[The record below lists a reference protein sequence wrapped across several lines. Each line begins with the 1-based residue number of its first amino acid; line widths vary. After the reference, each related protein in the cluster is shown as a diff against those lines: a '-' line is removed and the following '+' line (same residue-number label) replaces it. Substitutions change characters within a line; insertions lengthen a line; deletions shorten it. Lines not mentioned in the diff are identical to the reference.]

1 MEGEKNNLRKKV
13 RERESEHLNEKKKK
27 RKLLKLDR

>member
-13 RERESEHLNEKKKK
+13 RERESEHLKEKKIIEI
-27 RKLLKLDR
+27 R